1 MHYACKMGYLYAIK
15 LLLNKGASLDIKNN
29 EKQSA
34 LHICA
39 KYGRYNSC
47 LELLKSFNLK
57 SRVNEKDSY
66 GKLFIILIFK
76 SLLYFNNKSNI
87 FKVIRH

>member
-1 MHYACKMGYLYAIK
+1 MHYACKMGYLYGIK
-15 LLLNKGASLDIKNN
+15 LLLSKGAKIEIKNN

-39 KYGRYNSC
+39 KYGRYSSC
-47 LELLKSFNLK
+47 LELLKCFNSK

-66 GKLFIILIFK
+66 GKLLPMFKNKSLSLIFYIYK
-76 SLLYFNNKSNI
+76 VKII
-87 FKVIRH
+87 FL